1 MHPSDVPDIRA
12 RELLTVMALAE
23 YGSFVAAAAHLK
35 TSQPA
40 LTRTVKRVERVLGV
54 MLFAR
59 NTRRVEITA
68 AGREFVAVAERILND
83 LQLTV
88 RNLNE
93 VTTEQRGRIT
103 ISTYSAFAAHALP
116 DLVRQY
122 RETRPS
128 MEVRIR
134 EGRQSEIVEDIRSG
148 VADFG
153 VGYVNTLPDMLQ
165 STPLRREPLYAV
177 IPLTHP
183 LAARKRPRVK
193 LADLRDE
200 PLVSPPSDTY
210 LRRLIDGA
218 AASAGF
224 AFHYAVTVERLLS
237 VTGHVRAGVGIA
249 ILPWGVLPPESHP
262 TAQACAAGT
271 PEPWTGFH
279 AALLVEPA
287 LSVSVG
293 LITLRGRYMT
303 PAASSMAAL
312 IRGDMEP
319 VLAEA

>member
-12 RELLTVMALAE
+12 KELLTVMALAE

-54 MLFAR
+54 TLFAR
-59 NTRRVEITA
+59 NTRRVEITS

-88 RNLNE
+88 RSMSE
-93 VTTEQRGRIT
+93 VTNEQRGKIT
-103 ISTYSAFAAHALP
+103 ISTFSAFANHTLP
-116 DLVRQY
+116 DLVRRY

-134 EGRQSEIVEDIRSG
+134 EGRQSEIVEDVRTG

-153 VGYVNTLPDMLQ
+153 IGFVNTLPDILQ
-165 STPLRREPLYAV
+165 ADLLRREPLYVV
-177 IPLTHP
+177 IPLSHP
-183 LAARKRPRVK
+183 MGAKKRPRVK
-193 LADLRDE
+193 LAEMRE
-200 PLVSPPSDTY
+200 EALVSPPSETY

-218 AASAGF
+218 AATAGF
-224 AFHYAVTVERLLS
+224 TLHYVVTVERLLS
-237 VTGHVRAGVGIA
+237 VINHVRAGVGIS
-249 ILPWGVLPPESHP
+249 ILPSGVLPP
-262 TAQACAAGT
+262 Q
-271 PEPWTGFH
+271 PWQGFH
-279 AALLVEPA
+279 AAMLVEPS

-293 LITLRGRYMT
+293 LITSRGRYLT
-303 PAASSMAAL
+303 PAASSMMAL
-312 IRGDMEP
+312 ISEEIGQN
-319 VLAEA
+319 A

>member
-12 RELLTVMALAE
+12 KELLTVMALAE
-23 YGSFVAAAAHLK
+23 YGSFVAAAAYLK

-54 MLFAR
+54 TLFAR
-59 NTRRVEITA
+59 NTRRVEITS

-88 RNLNE
+88 RSMSE
-93 VTTEQRGRIT
+93 VTNEQRGKIT
-103 ISTYSAFAAHALP
+103 ISTFSAFATHTMP

-134 EGRQSEIVEDIRSG
+134 EGRQSEIVEDVRTG

-153 VGYVNTLPDMLQ
+153 IGYVNTLPDILQ
-165 STPLRREPLYAV
+165 SGMLRREPLYAV
-177 IPLTHP
+177 IPLSHP
-183 LAARKRPRVK
+183 MGAKKRPRVR
-193 LADLRDE
+193 LAELRDE
-200 PLVSPPSDTY
+200 SLVSPPSETY

-218 AASAGF
+218 AATAGF
-224 AFHYAVTVERLLS
+224 TLRYGVTVERLLS
-237 VTGHVRAGVGIA
+237 VINHVRAGVGIG
-249 ILPWGVLPPESHP
+249 ILPSGVLPH
-262 TAQACAAGT
+262 Q
-271 PEPWTGFH
+271 PWAGFH
-279 AALLVEPA
+279 AAILVEPS

-293 LITLRGRYMT
+293 LITSRGRYLT
-303 PAASSMAAL
+303 PAASSMMAL
-312 IRGDMEP
+312 ISGEISGKS
-319 VLAEA
+319 